1 MRNFTT
7 PWMNE
12 KLQKLTTYIRG
23 SQVFHTLEKNRGT
36 GVTPSQHSNPCE
48 VLLTQTV
55 VLLPRPESA
64 LFLVFPAG
72 FLSKIYTTS
81 QSFLPPTAPARHGW
95 LIPFPPDHSPG
106 LWQLSWIQQLSTLGE
121 NSGKGGKAPPLLEVT
136 LRTTARR
143 L

>member
-55 VLLPRPESA
+55 VLLPRPESG

-72 FLSKIYTTS
+72 FLLKNLHN
-81 QSFLPPTAPARHGW
+81 FPVLFAPSSPRVAHS
-95 LIPFPPDHSPG
+95 LPPDHSPG
-106 LWQLSWIQQLSTLGE
+106 WWQLSWIQQLLTLGE
-121 NSGKGGKAPPLLEVT
+121 NSGKGGKASLFGGHSENHCT
-136 LRTTARR
+136 
-143 L
+143 